1 MGKITLRDLIYGEGY
16 AQGIRGGRKLKAVVP
31 GGSST
36 PVLTASEIDVAMDFD
51 GVAKAGSMLGSAGI
65 IVMDD
70 STCMVWMAKNL
81 IYFYKHESCGKCS
94 PCREGTG
101 WMLRLLERIEAG
113 VAKDSDLDLLWKV
126 TDSISGKT
134 VCPFGDAAIAP
145 PQSTLNE
152 VPGGVRVPR
161 AREALLEDGGPHVR
175 GGPREERGDGMSPS
189 PAVQELI
196 LAVAKIAVVVGALLG
211 LFAVMTWI
219 ERRAL
224 AFMQFR
230 LGPNRTGPFGI
241 LQPIA
246 DGIKLFFKEE
256 SMPAAANKWAFLAAP
271 VLAVSTALLAVAVLP
286 YGPPFTLPSWG
297 LLPEWLRGRAMQ
309 VQIASIDVGLLFIFA
324 ITALGVYGIV
334 LAGWAANNKYSLLGG
349 LRSSAQMF
357 SYELALGLSW
367 VGVIMLA
374 GSFQITDIVNSQA
387 RFGGWF
393 LGWNAFVQLPAFLVY
408 FLAAT
413 AEVARIPFDLP
424 EGEAELVAGFH
435 TEYSSMRFALI
446 QMAEYINMITVAVL
460 GTNLFLGGWHAGI
473 PGLPSEGLPGFVW
486 WGAKVAVL
494 LFVFIWL
501 RGTLPRVRYDQL
513 MHFGWKV
520 LVPVAAVWILV
531 TAAGVALFPGLLQV
545 ASR

>member
-1 MGKITLRDLIYGEGY
+1 
-16 AQGIRGGRKLKAVVP
+16 
-31 GGSST
+31 
-36 PVLTASEIDVAMDFD
+36 
-51 GVAKAGSMLGSAGI
+51 
-65 IVMDD
+65 
-70 STCMVWMAKNL
+70 
-81 IYFYKHESCGKCS
+81 
-94 PCREGTG
+94 
-101 WMLRLLERIEAG
+101 
-113 VAKDSDLDLLWKV
+113 
-126 TDSISGKT
+126 
-134 VCPFGDAAIAP
+134 
-145 PQSTLNE
+145 
-152 VPGGVRVPR
+152 
-161 AREALLEDGGPHVR
+161 
-175 GGPREERGDGMSPS
+175 MSPS

-196 LAVAKIAVVVGALLG
+196 LAVVKIVVVVGTLLG
-211 LFAVMTWI
+211 LFSLMTWI

-256 SMPAAANKWAFLAAP
+256 VMPAAANKWAFLAAP

-324 ITALGVYGIV
+324 ITALGVYGVV
-334 LAGWAANNKYSLLGG
+334 LAGWSANNKYSLLGG

-531 TAAGVALFPGLLQV
+531 TATGVALFPGLFPV